1 MKLIAPD
8 YYPAFSCI
16 ADKCRH
22 SCCIGWE
29 IDVDSDTYEYY
40 KQINSDFGKRLM
52 CGIDADG
59 ETPHFILSHDER
71 CPFLNSRNLCDIIT
85 NLGEEALCQIC
96 SDHPRYRSFFSDRTE
111 IGLGLCCEAAGKIIL
126 THQAKMYLIQLED
139 DGEDEFIFDDEQA
152 FFNLRNRIFD
162 ILQNR
167 NLPVKMRIENML
179 AIFNVSFPKKSYK
192 EWAAIF
198 KGLERL
204 DGEWDNRLD
213 MLKAIDTDDLD
224 VYETAFEQLL
234 IYFIYRHLSGGLD
247 DGMICERALFAVL
260 GYHIIH
266 ALCCV
271 WQKNNGSLEIDDIVE
286 AARLYSSEIEY
297 SEDNI
302 NSLLEIL
309 KG

>member
-1 MKLIAPD
+1 MKLTVPD
-8 YYPAFSCI
+8 YYTEFSCI
-16 ADKCRH
+16 ADKCGH

-40 KQINSDFGKRLM
+40 KQINGNFGKRLVRE
-52 CGIDADG
+52 IDADG

-71 CPFLNSRNLCDIIT
+71 CPFLNSRNLCDIII

-96 SDHPRYRSFFSDRTE
+96 ADHPRYRNFFSDRTE
-111 IGLGLCCEAAGKIIL
+111 IGLGLCCETAGKIIL
-126 THQAKMYLIQLED
+126 THRGKTHLICLED
-139 DGEDEFIFDDEQA
+139 DGGDEFIFDDEDV

-167 NLPVKMRIENML
+167 NLPIKMRIENML
-179 AIFNVSFPKKSYK
+179 ELFDVSFPQKSYK
-192 EWAAIF
+192 EWAEIF

-204 DGEWDNRLD
+204 DGEWDEYLD
-213 MLKAIDTDDLD
+213 MMRVLDDD
-224 VYETAFEQLL
+224 NFSGYETAFEQLL

-260 GYHIIH
+260 GCHIIH
-266 ALCCV
+266 AMCCARL
-271 WQKNNGSLEIDDIVE
+271 KNNGSLEIDDIVE
-286 AARLYSSEIEY
+286 IARLYSSEIEY
-297 SEDNI
+297 SQDNT